1 MDFLHVKM
9 TTTLNSMLI
18 KKKQTSD
25 TQLWRDFLAYWIL
38 GLCTN
43 YGYVVVISAAHD
55 ILNRF
60 DENNVSVFCK

>member
-1 MDFLHVKM
+1 MATMF
-9 TTTLNSMLI
+9 NSMI
-18 KKKQTSD
+18 KKQKRTLD
-25 TQLWRDFLAYWIL
+25 PQLWRDFLAYWIL

-60 DENNVSVFCK
+60 DKINVSVRNTILDVN